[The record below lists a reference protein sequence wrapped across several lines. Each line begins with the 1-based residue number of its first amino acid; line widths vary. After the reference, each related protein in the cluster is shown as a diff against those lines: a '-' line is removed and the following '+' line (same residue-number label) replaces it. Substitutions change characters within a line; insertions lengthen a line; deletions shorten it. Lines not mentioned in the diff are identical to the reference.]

1 MKELIDEQHKPDQ
14 IKIVVDKAGVS
25 NVEVPLSL
33 IYKPDTIHD
42 LGIRYVVAH
51 VDAYAR
57 LPRTRKGVDM
67 SRLPEVLFEHSG
79 KFLSLRSFKGIAK
92 RLKERLGLEDIYLK
106 FSFGFAKP
114 SVSPVTKKKA
124 VLVYDSAMS
133 IIYPPYRHFV
143 QVKVPVQ
150 TVCPCSR
157 AMCLVD
163 HEKQIGKGAHN
174 QRAEVTIQVE
184 VTKVPGVHFETLID
198 IAEKSA
204 SSPVYAIL
212 KRPDEKYVT
221 EHAYDNP
228 VFVEGLARRVADK
241 LSKLKNIKWFRVKVE
256 SFESIHKHNALAYI
270 GRIKK
275 GNKWY
280 KSDRRFV

>member
-1 MKELIDEQHKPDQ
+1 MKELVDEQRKPDP
-14 IKIVVDKAGVS
+14 IRMVVDKAGVS

-33 IYKPDTIHD
+33 IRSSSRD
-42 LGIRYVVAH
+42 LVVRHVLAR

-79 KFLSLRSFKGIAK
+79 KFLSPRSFKEIAK
-92 RLKERLGLEDIYLK
+92 RLRDRLGLEDIYLK

-114 SVSPVTKKKA
+114 SIAPVTKKRA
-124 VLVYDSAMS
+124 VLVYDSAIS
-133 IIYPPYRHFV
+133 VIYPPYRHFV
-143 QVKVPVQ
+143 QVTVPVQ

-157 AMCLVD
+157 AMCLTD

-174 QRAEVTIQVE
+174 QRAEVTVQVE
-184 VTKVPGVHFETLID
+184 VTKVPGVYFETLID
-198 IAEKSA
+198 IVEQSA
-204 SSPVYAIL
+204 SSPVYVIL
-212 KRPDEKYVT
+212 KRPDEKHVT

-241 LSKLKNIKWFRVKVE
+241 LSELKNIKWFRIKVE
-256 SFESIHKHNALAYI
+256 SFESIHKHNAIAYI
-270 GRIKK
+270 SRIKK

-280 KSDRRFV
+280 KSNRSFV

>member
-1 MKELIDEQHKPDQ
+1 MKELVDEQRKPDP
-14 IKIVVDKAGVS
+14 IRIVVDKAGVS

-33 IYKPDTIHD
+33 IHSSSRD
-42 LGIRYVVAH
+42 LVVRHVLAR

-79 KFLSLRSFKGIAK
+79 KFLSPRSFKEIAK
-92 RLKERLGLEDIYLK
+92 RLRDRLGLEDIYLK

-114 SVSPVTKKKA
+114 SIAPVTKKRA
-124 VLVYDSAMS
+124 VLVYDSAIS
-133 IIYPPYRHFV
+133 VIYPPYRHFV
-143 QVKVPVQ
+143 QVTVPVQ

-174 QRAEVTIQVE
+174 QRAEVTVQVE
-184 VTKVPGVHFETLID
+184 VTKVPGVYFETLID
-198 IAEKSA
+198 IVEQSA
-204 SSPVYAIL
+204 SSPVYVIL
-212 KRPDEKYVT
+212 KRPDEKHVT

-241 LSKLKNIKWFRVKVE
+241 LSELKNIKWFRIKVE
-256 SFESIHKHNALAYI
+256 SFESIHKHNAIAYI
-270 GRIKK
+270 SRIKK

-280 KSDRRFV
+280 KSNRSFV

>member
-1 MKELIDEQHKPDQ
+1 MKELVDEQHKPDP
-14 IKIVVDKAGVS
+14 IRMVVDKAGVS

-33 IYKPDTIHD
+33 IYSSAQD
-42 LGIRYVVAH
+42 LVVSHVLAR

-79 KFLSLRSFKGIAK
+79 KFLSPRSFKGIAK
-92 RLKERLGLEDIYLK
+92 RLRDRLGLEDIYMK
-106 FSFGFAKP
+106 FSFGFARP
-114 SVSPVTKKKA
+114 SIAPVTKKKA
-124 VLVYDSAMS
+124 VLVYDSA
-133 IIYPPYRHFV
+133 ITVIYPPYRHFV
-143 QVKVPVQ
+143 QVTVPVQ

-163 HEKQIGKGAHN
+163 HEKRIGKGAHN

-184 VTKVPGVHFETLID
+184 VSKVPGVYFETLID
-198 IAEKSA
+198 IAEQSA

-241 LSKLKNIKWFRVKVE
+241 LSELKNVKWFRVKVV
-256 SFESIHKHNALAYI
+256 SFESIHKHNAIAYI
-270 GRIKK
+270 SRIKK

-280 KSDRRFV
+280 KSNRSFV